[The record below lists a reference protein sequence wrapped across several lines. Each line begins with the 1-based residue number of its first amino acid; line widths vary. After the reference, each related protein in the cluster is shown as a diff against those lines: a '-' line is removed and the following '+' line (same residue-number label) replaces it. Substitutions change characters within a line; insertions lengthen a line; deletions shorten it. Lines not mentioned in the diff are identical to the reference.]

1 MNNMRRITSSLLMAL
16 AALTGLAAAEG
27 DANAALIRDYEL
39 NGSLADS
46 LGGAS
51 LIADGGTI
59 GATRYSFGVNQ
70 GLSLAY
76 SALSSLRLYSIET
89 VFTFEQFNIW
99 RKIIDYNART
109 TDDGFYFDPGNK
121 LDFFPITSSATAVTT
136 PVDVHVVL
144 TRDAASGIVN
154 GYLNGALEFS
164 FNDAGG
170 LGVFRGTDN
179 LVHFFED
186 DAATGFGEASRG
198 SVDCIRIY
206 NTALSAAEVA
216 SLSSCG
222 PRGSTVPEPST
233 LLLASLGL
241 VGLAARRRFHR

>member
-1 MNNMRRITSSLLMAL
+1 MEP
-16 AALTGLAAAEG
+16 AADAELLTGLASAVSG
-27 DANAALIRDYEL
+27 ANATLVRDYEL
-39 NGSLADS
+39 NGTLADS

-59 GATRYSFGVNQ
+59 GATRYSFGANQ

-76 SALSSLRLYSIET
+76 SALPSTRLYSIEL
-89 VFTFEQFNIW
+89 VFDFEQFNIW
-99 RKIIDYNART
+99 RKIIDYNARI

-121 LDFFPITSSATAVTT
+121 LDFFPITSSTTAITT

-144 TRDAASGIVN
+144 TRDAASGVVN
-154 GYLNGALEFS
+154 AYLNGALEFS
-164 FNDAGG
+164 FTDSGG
-170 LGVFRGTDN
+170 LSLFRGTDN

-198 SVDCIRIY
+198 SMDCIRIY
-206 NTALSAAEVA
+206 NTALTAAEVA
-216 SLSSCG
+216 GLTSCG
-222 PRGSTVPEPST
+222 PRGGSVPEPST

-241 VGLAARRRFHR
+241 IGLAIRRRTV